1 MSDAFI
7 PAAKPLIGQE
17 ERAAVDAVLQ
27 SGMLAQGSEVSD
39 FETEF
44 GAALAPG
51 YHTVATNAGTTAL
64 LVGLL
69 AAGIG
74 PGGEVIVPSFTFAWI
89 PPRFRPPSRHAPK
102 PSCRCISMATPQ
114 I

>member
-1 MSDAFI
+1 MSDAII
-7 PAAKPLIGQE
+7 PASKPLIGQE

-51 YHTVATNAGTTAL
+51 YHTVATNAGRRHRPFFHFRRHREL
-64 LVGLL
+64 
-69 AAGIG
+69 
-74 PGGEVIVPSFTFAWI
+74 GGFDWRYSG
-89 PPRFRPPSRHAPK
+89 FRRYRS
-102 PSCRCISMATPQ
+102 
-114 I
+114 